1 MDNTLQI
8 FNFEEMPV
16 RTVLI
21 DDEIWFVGKDVAA
34 ILGYNNPSKAVMMH
48 VDEEDKRFEM
58 LKLTDSQNRNLIKTA
73 LINESG
79 LYTLVIKSKLPN
91 AKSFRRWVTSDVLPK
106 IRKTGQYS
114 VVSDSYLIEDP
125 IERAYAW
132 IEERKKMQALELKT
146 QEQQKVIE
154 EYEPKVQYCD
164 KILQSDEVVNTTIIA
179 KDYGMSAK
187 ELNKRLHEMK
197 IQYKSGTTWVLYS
210 QYQAK
215 GYTQT
220 KTKHLNAK
228 SDSSKSVTY
237 TGWTQKGRLF
247 MYEQLK
253 KNGILPVIE
262 RERATN
268 ERI

>member
-1 MDNTLQI
+1 MDHTLQV

-21 DDEIWFVGKDVAA
+21 DGEIWFVGKDVAE
-34 ILGYNNPSKAVMMH
+34 ILGYENPTKALRMH
-48 VDEEDKRFEM
+48 VDPEDKKM
-58 LKLTDSQNRNLIKTA
+58 GVQNVTPYIIDA
-73 LINESG
+73 LGRKQYPTFINESAI
-79 LYTLVIKSKLPN
+79 YTLAIKSNQPN
-91 AKSFRRWVTSDVLPK
+91 AKPFRRWITSDVLPK

-114 VVSDSYLIEDP
+114 VTGDSYLIEDP

-187 ELNKRLHEMK
+187 ELNKRLNEMR

-215 GYTQT
+215 GYTKT
-220 KTKHLNAK
+220 KTKSLKTK
-228 SDSSKSVTY
+228 SESSKSVTY

-253 KNGILPVIE
+253 QNGILPLIE
-262 RERATN
+262 REN
-268 ERI
+268 N